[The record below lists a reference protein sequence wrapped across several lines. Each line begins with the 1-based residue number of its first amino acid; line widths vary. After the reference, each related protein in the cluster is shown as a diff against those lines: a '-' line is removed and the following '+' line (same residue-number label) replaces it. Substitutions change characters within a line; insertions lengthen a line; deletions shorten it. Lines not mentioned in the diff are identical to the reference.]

1 MDTNRPKNYNKYIKL
16 FIPRITFDLL
26 HYKLRLVAPE
36 FEYDINVFYSIL
48 NDLSNIKYYNAFT
61 ANNGYIPLDSRLL
74 IKKYGNSYSKYI
86 QYLVV
91 HSIISKSSYYK
102 ENMCFYYKLVFNN
115 VVVDMLNRE
124 WDAISYC
131 VINNNTNTFESD
143 VNRGFIANPKVVK
156 EQQIIV
162 VEIPVHISV
171 GKYIINEY
179 NKELDNIKHY
189 KDYLKKMA
197 YHYKDTIG
205 IDYDKAIQHSVQR
218 YTEDAIQANGDP
230 DLIETARNQYLY
242 RIRSIIAINEGKKGK
257 LLRFERNNTN
267 KRIDTN
273 LTNLSSDLRQ
283 FLNGYDNMSYFDL
296 SNSQP
301 VLFNILL
308 KEHYKDSDPKLKAEI
323 DRYAQITLSGSWY
336 EFLMDLF
343 KVDRDGAKKIWMQ
356 IAYSKNSSYLPEKK
370 TFASQFPLITKII
383 KDLKKQNH
391 ANFAIELQRIESR
404 IFIDEICKQLVAMD
418 IIPYT
423 LHDGLLV
430 PKTNES
436 TVYKVM
442 CNVLEDSLGKVPVI
456 SLNGNK
462 LIP

>member
-26 HYKLRLVAPE
+26 HYKLSLVTPE
-36 FEYDINVFYSIL
+36 FEYDINIFYSIL

-74 IKKYGNSYSKYI
+74 IKKYGNGYSKYI

-102 ENMCFYYKLVFNN
+102 ENMCFYYKLVLNS

-124 WDAISYC
+124 GGAISYC
-131 VINNNTNTFESD
+131 IINNNTNTFKSD
-143 VNRGFIANPKVVK
+143 VNQGFIDNPKVVK
-156 EQQIIV
+156 EHQIV
-162 VEIPVHISV
+162 VIEIPIHISV
-171 GKYIINEY
+171 GKYIIGEY
-179 NKELDNIKHY
+179 NKELDSIKHY
-189 KDYLKKMA
+189 NDYIKKMA

-205 IDYDKAIQHSVQR
+205 IDYNKATQHSVQL
-218 YTEDAIQANGDP
+218 YTNDAIQANGDP
-230 DLIETARNQYLY
+230 NLTETARNQYLY
-242 RIRSIIAINEGKKGK
+242 RMRSIIAINEGKKGK
-257 LLRFERNNTN
+257 LLRFNRNSTN

-308 KEHYKDSDPKLKAEI
+308 KDYYNDSGPKLKAEI
-323 DRYAQITLSGSWY
+323 DRYGEITLSGAWY

-356 IAYSKNSSYLPEKK
+356 IAYSKNSSYLPDKN
-370 TFASQFPLITKII
+370 TFASQFPLISKII

-391 ANFAIELQRIESR
+391 AKFAIELQRIESR

-430 PKTNES
+430 PKINES
-436 TVYKVM
+436 TVYQVM
-442 CNVLEDSLGKVPVI
+442 CNVLEDNLGKVPVI
-456 SLNGNK
+456 SFNGTK